1 MGRRRQRHFN
11 PATAGCAAVFD
22 GRFGISSAYVNPPG
36 NYVTTWEGRSK
47 SLHSAAGVDGVTPVD
62 RKKLINGQGA
72 CQSGPNIDPF
82 YIGQNP
88 FSSGPAS
95 GINLQTQNC
104 SVFICAHFEY
114 NQNYTEYARILGV
127 VPDCSAY
134 YGIRQP
140 SYPTPGPAYVAS
152 FFGNA
157 VLTWNDLNENSP
169 NVSADAPFAACF
181 SNNGTACTPIA
192 NNTAQSNKTVTAVQC
207 NAAYL
212 FGTVISG
219 VYMTQEFR
227 GTVGMIAIATAKLS
241 TPVERRILQ
250 MMGRVWRIHTL

>member
-36 NYVTTWEGRSK
+36 NYVTTWEGRSN
-47 SLHSAAGVDGVTPVD
+47 SLHSAAGIDGVTPID

-72 CQSGPNIDPF
+72 CEAETLNPF
-82 YIGQNP
+82 YVGQNP
-88 FSSGPAS
+88 FSSGPSA
-95 GINLQTQNC
+95 GISLQTQNC
-104 SVFICAHFEY
+104 SVFICAK
-114 NQNYTEYARILGV
+114 NDGTQNYAEYARILGV
-127 VPDCSAY
+127 APDCSAY
-134 YGIRQP
+134 YGMKQP
-140 SYPTPGPAYVAS
+140 SYPTPATSHVAS
-152 FFGNA
+152 FFGDA
-157 VLTWNDLNENSP
+157 VATWNDLNDNSP
-169 NVSADAPFAACF
+169 NVSADDPFAACF
-181 SNNGTACTPIA
+181 SNNGTSCTPIA
-192 NNTAQSNKTVTAVQC
+192 NNTAQSDKTVTAVSC
-207 NAAYL
+207 NVAYL

-227 GTVGMIAIATAKLS
+227 GSVAMIAIATAKLS

>member
-22 GRFGISSAYVNPPG
+22 GRFGISSEYANPPG
-36 NYVTTWEGRSK
+36 LHVTTWEGRSK
-47 SLHSAAGVDGVTPVD
+47 SLHSAAGIDGVSPVD

-72 CQSGPNIDPF
+72 CESGIAYPFYVGPNPMA
-82 YIGQNP
+82 
-88 FSSGPAS
+88 SGPAL
-95 GINLQTQNC
+95 GIDLQTQNC
-104 SVFICAHFEY
+104 SVLICA
-114 NQNYTEYARILGV
+114 QNDGTQTYSDYARILGV

-134 YGIRQP
+134 YGMKQP
-140 SYPTPGPAYVAS
+140 SYPNPGTSYVTS
-152 FFGNA
+152 LFGDG
-157 VLTWNDLNENSP
+157 VLTWNDLNANSP
-169 NVSADAPFAACF
+169 NVSADQPFAACF

-207 NAAYL
+207 NVAVLFSALISGSATYL
-212 FGTVISG
+212 F
-219 VYMTQEFR
+219 R
-227 GTVGMIAIATAKLS
+227 GSIAMIAIATAKLS